1 VTADVF
7 EGLSAAQAEAVSTPA
22 APLAVVAGPGTGKT
36 RVLTRRIARR
46 CRTGDAE
53 PGHVL
58 VLTFSRRAAAEL
70 LDRLAALGLP
80 AGPRQGGVTAGT
92 FHAVAWA
99 GLNHHHA
106 DRGLRP
112 PVLLTRPRPHLRA
125 ALSTLLGRDPAPEQ
139 LTALADELGWARAQG
154 GTATTYGALVARTGR
169 RAPLAQGLVSAAW
182 EAYDRAKATHGAVD
196 FDDLLTSVAGLLEQ
210 DAGARAVARWR
221 HRHVFVDEYQDLNP
235 AHLRLLRAWVGP
247 RPDLCLVGDPDQA
260 VYGFNGAC
268 PDLFDRL
275 DEDWPGVRVV
285 ALEQDFRA
293 SPELVAVSD
302 AVRPARAGV
311 RRTSGRPPGPIPA
324 MTGFADEEAEAAAIA
339 GAVLARHGPGR
350 GWTQM
355 AVLAR
360 TNLRLRVIADAF
372 TAAGIPWRLRDAR
385 PLADRPSVRGWLAA
399 MPRRSAAADLDEV
412 LEGRPDG
419 PDRDAVATAL
429 VEYRAAAPAGTV
441 AGFRAWLD
449 ATGATGE
456 EGDGVGVDLA
466 TFHRAKGLEW
476 DSVWVAG
483 VEDGT
488 VPLFTA
494 GSAAALA
501 EEQRLLYVATS
512 RAAVELH
519 LSWVGPAPSRWLASI
534 EATTAALAAA
544 PTPTEQGRRLSTLR
558 AAIDT
563 QPAAVRR
570 RRAALVAW
578 RARRARAARVPP
590 SVILADRDLIVL
602 AESDATTAE
611 DLATVAPGAGWRLR
625 AWAAELLPALSGH
638 GGP

>member
-1 VTADVF
+1 MSADVF
-7 EGLSAAQAEAVSTPA
+7 EGLSEAQAEAVSTSA
-22 APLAVVAGPGTGKT
+22 SALAVVAGPGTGKT

-80 AGPRQGGVTAGT
+80 AGPRQGGVSAGT

-99 GLNHHHA
+99 ELNRHHA

-112 PVLLTRPRPHLRA
+112 PVLLTRPRRYLRDSLA
-125 ALSTLLGRDPAPEQ
+125 SVLGRDAAPEE
-139 LTALADELGWARAQG
+139 LTALGDEVGWARAQG
-154 GTATTYGALVARTGR
+154 GTPTTYGTLAARAGR
-169 RAPLAQGLVSAAW
+169 RPPLRPELVTAGW
-182 EAYDRAKATHGAVD
+182 EAYTRAKTAHGVVD
-196 FDDLLTSVAGLLEQ
+196 FDDLLTSVAELLEG
-210 DAGARAVARWR
+210 DADARAVARWR

-235 AHLRLLRAWVGP
+235 VHLRLLRAWVGP

-268 PDLFDRL
+268 PDLFERVDR
-275 DEDWPGVRVV
+275 DWPGIRVV

-293 SPELVAVSD
+293 SPELVAVTD
-302 AVRPARAGV
+302 AVRPTRAIV

-324 MTGFADEEAEAAAIA
+324 LTPFADEEAEAAAIA
-339 GAVLARHGPGR
+339 GGVLARHGPGR
-350 GWTQM
+350 GWTHM

-360 TNLRLRVIADAF
+360 TNSRLRVIADAF
-372 TAAGIPWRLRDAR
+372 STAGIPWRLRDAR
-385 PLADRPSVRGWLAA
+385 PLADRPSVRAWLEA

-412 LEGRPDG
+412 LAGRPDG
-419 PDRDAVATAL
+419 PDRVAVAAAL
-429 VEYRAAAPAGTV
+429 ADYRGAAPSGTV
-441 AGFRAWLD
+441 GGFRAWLD

-456 EGDGVGVDLA
+456 EADGVGVDLA

-476 DSVWVAG
+476 ELVWVAG
-483 VEDGT
+483 VEEGT

-494 GSAAALA
+494 GSPAALA

-512 RAAVELH
+512 RASDELQ

-534 EATTAALAAA
+534 EAATTTLATA
-544 PTPTEQGRRLSTLR
+544 PAPAEQGRRLTALR
-558 AAIDT
+558 ETIDT
-563 QPAAVRR
+563 QPAAVRG

-578 RARRARAARVPP
+578 RAGRARAARVPP
-590 SVILADRDLIVL
+590 GVILPDRDLAAL
-602 AESDATTAE
+602 AESDATTAD
-611 DLATVAPGAGWRLR
+611 DLAHAAPGAGRRLR
-625 AWAAELLPALSGH
+625 AWAAELLPVLSAH